1 MDNRVSD
8 ERSRALLLF
17 LNKLH
22 MILQPCITIIVFLS
36 FTVSTA
42 CHNAILN
49 LGYWFHLH
57 WSCIALRS

>member
-22 MILQPCITIIVFLS
+22 MILQPYYVKALFQSNNCECIEMVIYI
-36 FTVSTA
+36 
-42 CHNAILN
+42 
-49 LGYWFHLH
+49 
-57 WSCIALRS
+57 